1 MARPQE
7 LMMMMIEMKIEI
19 ASLMAPSA
27 DGRARGQK
35 SPKLARDLSL
45 LTNFAKNYGLASWP
59 ASVKSRNTF
68 SQASMFFYLGDSLGI
83 TIK

>member
-1 MARPQE
+1 MARAQE

-45 LTNFAKNYGLASWP
+45 DQFC
-59 ASVKSRNTF
+59 
-68 SQASMFFYLGDSLGI
+68 
-83 TIK
+83 